1 MQMIPAVN
9 IDGKNI
15 PMCDFKLRPH
25 NFQEAMA
32 EPPIFLCTQCGT
44 ILVDSLPTAPRIRI
58 ESDGTREG
66 THVWL
71 DGVDQDMKA
80 IMFHASALEPEAT
93 WKIELV

>member
-1 MQMIPAVN
+1 MQTIPAVN

-15 PMCDFKLRPH
+15 PMCDFKMRPH
-25 NFQEAMA
+25 NFEQVTAS
-32 EPPIFLCTQCGT
+32 PLFYLCTCCGAA
-44 ILVDSLPTAPRIRI
+44 LVESPKASPRIKI

-80 IMFHASALEPEAT
+80 IMFHASALEPDAT